1 MGTNQEEQS
10 MRIAIIS
17 DIHGN
22 CFALDV
28 ALADIRGAAV
38 DQVLCLGDAIQGG
51 AQPSATVARL
61 RELGCPI
68 VMGNADAWLL
78 TGEETDAEHPATEQM
93 RAIRE
98 WSLAQLSS
106 ADRAFIAGF
115 QATVT
120 LALGDGH
127 ELLCFHGS
135 PRSFDDIILPDTPE
149 EQVQGFLGGFGAAAL
164 AGGHTHLQQIR
175 RLGGAIFLNPGSVGY
190 AYRHQQPEHGFRAD
204 PWAEYAILSLDDIRL
219 GLEFRR
225 VPYDADALI
234 EVILRSGR
242 PYAQQAADKY
252 RPQT

>member
-1 MGTNQEEQS
+1 
-10 MRIAIIS
+10 MRIAVIS

-38 DQVLCLGDAIQGG
+38 DQVVCLGDAIQGG
-51 AQPSATVARL
+51 AQPAETVARL

-93 RAIRE
+93 REMRE

-115 QATVT
+115 RPTVT
-120 LALGDGH
+120 PALGDGR

-135 PRSFDDIILPDTPE
+135 PHSFDDIILPETSE
-149 EQVQGFLGGFGAAAL
+149 EEVQRFLGGFNAAAL

-175 RLGGAIFLNPGSVGY
+175 RLGDALFFNPGSIGR
-190 AYRHQQPEHGFRAD
+190 AYDRHLPEERFRYD
-204 PWAEYAILSLDDIRL
+204 PWAEYAVLSYDAGRL

-225 VPYDADALI
+225 LPLDTDALAQ
-234 EVILRSGR
+234 VILSSGQ
-242 PYAQQAADKY
+242 PYAKESAEKY
-252 RPQT
+252 RPADTR